1 MKREKADLRHRVEET
16 AEWVRKRVPAAP
28 RAGLIL
34 GTGLGKLA
42 ARAVNPVSIPY
53 SEIPNFPVSTV
64 QSHAGNL
71 LFGTVKGKNLAVME
85 GRFHYYEGYSLDE
98 ITFPVRVMK
107 ALGVEVLV
115 ISNAAGGMNP
125 EYRKGDLVAITD
137 HINLMGV
144 SPLIGPNDAKLGL
157 RFPDM
162 IEPYSKR
169 LIELAGKV
177 AKEKG
182 VALRQ
187 GVYAGVTGPNL
198 ETRAEYR
205 FMRIIGAD
213 LVGMSTVP
221 EVIVGV
227 HAGLEI
233 LAVSIVTDSC
243 LPDSLEPVNI
253 EEVIRVAEEA
263 SPKLDTLVEG
273 FVEAL

>member
-1 MKREKADLRHRVEET
+1 MKLQKTDLRARIEET
-16 AEWVRKRVPAAP
+16 AGWIRERITAPPRV
-28 RAGLIL
+28 GLIL
-34 GTGLGKLA
+34 GTGLGNLA
-42 ARAVNPVSIPY
+42 GRAADPVAIPY
-53 SEIPNFPVSTV
+53 SEIPNFAVSTV

-71 LFGTVKGKNLAVME
+71 LFGSLKGKNLVVME
-85 GRFHYYEGYSLDE
+85 GRFHYYEGYSLEE

-125 EYRKGDLVAITD
+125 EFKKGDLVALTD

-144 SPLIGPNDAKLGL
+144 NPLIGPNDAKLGI

-169 LIELAGKV
+169 LVELAARV
-177 AKEKG
+177 AKDKG
-182 VALRQ
+182 LSLKQ
-187 GVYAGVTGPNL
+187 GVYGGVTGPNL

-205 FMRIIGAD
+205 FMRLIGCD

-253 EEVIRVAEEA
+253 EEVIRAAQEA
-263 SPKLDTLVEG
+263 SPKLDALVEG